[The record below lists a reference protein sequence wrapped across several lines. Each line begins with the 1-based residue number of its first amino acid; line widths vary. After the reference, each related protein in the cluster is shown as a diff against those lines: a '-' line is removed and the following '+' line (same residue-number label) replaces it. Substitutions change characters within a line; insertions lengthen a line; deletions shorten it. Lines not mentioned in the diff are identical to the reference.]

1 MDPAYEFQAP
11 QFVDF
16 NNIGENDENAVDEF
30 FNVDMESGEEWTTAV
45 STLEDEEQ
53 MECREAV
60 ERSKKDAT
68 FQVSAPVRIPHQVP
82 HSLLPKNHPPSSS
95 SLDIPR
101 RPGKPSN
108 MVTSWGTGQLTKTSG
123 KGHLNSSKPQV
134 KKIPQGKVGRAD
146 LHAAVKST
154 IGMGRSSPRLLHRT
168 PRRLGV
174 GVSRLLGG
182 TPKRLG
188 TNSQEPRLAAGRPRT
203 QIQRSLNTPTA
214 SRSRMI
220 AKSPS
225 IPIPFP
231 KSPDVGTR
239 SKNRMLGEDL
249 PQNQPSKQPTT
260 KYRSQA
266 EQILSYQRSTP
277 SRFRSRPHQPPKA
290 GSVPQRQLHP
300 VPAVQ
305 NTGTR
310 PKSAKAIPPPKKT
323 THARSI
329 PKKATVVESLAESAK
344 TKFGLHQRRL
354 PSTELLRDSTTRPSI
369 TIPAPFKFTTQ
380 VRAGEREKF
389 EALKRKK
396 ESAAEESKR
405 LEDEKQAKENEEA
418 LIQARKALVHK
429 AQPIRNFKPLEI
441 KRSDKKLT
449 MPFSPNIGL
458 VKGPNCSR

>member
-1 MDPAYEFQAP
+1 
-11 QFVDF
+11 
-16 NNIGENDENAVDEF
+16 
-30 FNVDMESGEEWTTAV
+30 
-45 STLEDEEQ
+45 
-53 MECREAV
+53 
-60 ERSKKDAT
+60 
-68 FQVSAPVRIPHQVP
+68 
-82 HSLLPKNHPPSSS
+82 
-95 SLDIPR
+95 
-101 RPGKPSN
+101 
-108 MVTSWGTGQLTKTSG
+108 MVTSWGTGQVSKTSG
-123 KGHLNSSKPQV
+123 KGHLNPTKPQV
-134 KKIPQGKVGRAD
+134 KKVTQGKVGRAD

-154 IGMGRSSPRLLHRT
+154 IGAGRSSPRLLHRT
-168 PRRLGV
+168 PRRLVV
-174 GVSRLLGG
+174 GTSRLLGG

-188 TNSQEPRLAAGRPRT
+188 TNSQEPRLAAVRPRT

-214 SRSRMI
+214 SRSRRRS
-220 AKSPS
+220 KSPS
-225 IPIPFP
+225 IPIPFAN
-231 KSPDVGTR
+231 SPEVVSR
-239 SKNRMLGEDL
+239 IKNRMLGEDL
-249 PQNQPSKQPTT
+249 ASNQSSKQPTT

-290 GSVPQRQLHP
+290 SSVPQRQLHP
-300 VPAVQ
+300 VPAGQ

-310 PKSAKAIPPPKKT
+310 PKSAKAILPPKMT

>member
-16 NNIGENDENAVDEF
+16 NHIGENDENAVDEF

-45 STLEDEEQ
+45 STLEDEDQ
-53 MECREAV
+53 MECREAADK
-60 ERSKKDAT
+60 SKKDAT
-68 FQVSAPVRIPHQVP
+68 FQVSAPVRIPHQVH

-95 SLDIPR
+95 VDILR
-101 RPGKPSN
+101 KPGKPSN
-108 MVTSWGTGQLTKTSG
+108 MVTSWGTGQVTKTSG
-123 KGHLNSSKPQV
+123 KGHLNSTKPQV
-134 KKIPQGKVGRAD
+134 KRVPQGKVGRAD
-146 LHAAVKST
+146 VHAAVKST

-168 PRRLGV
+168 PRRLAV
-174 GVSRLLGG
+174 GCASRLLGG

-188 TNSQEPRLAAGRPRT
+188 TNSQEPRLAAARPRT

-214 SRSRMI
+214 SRSRRRS
-220 AKSPS
+220 KSPS
-225 IPIPFP
+225 IPIPFAD
-231 KSPDVGTR
+231 SPEVVTR
-239 SKNRMLGEDL
+239 IKNRMLGEDL
-249 PQNQPSKQPTT
+249 ASNQSNKQPAT

-290 GSVPQRQLHP
+290 SSVPHRQLHP
-300 VPAVQ
+300 VPAGQ

-310 PKSAKAIPPPKKT
+310 AKSAKVILPPKMT
-323 THARSI
+323 TNARSI

-344 TKFGLHQRRL
+344 TKFGIHQRRL
-354 PSTELLRDSTTRPSI
+354 PSTELSRDSTTRPSI